1 MKVSQGD
8 DVRLELKVEQHWNEA
23 EKAKQA
29 SETSSFDIPLTFEN
43 LITPKV

>member
-8 DVRLELKVEQHWNEA
+8 DVRLELKVEKHWDEA

-29 SETSSFDIPLTFEN
+29 TETSSFDILLTFEN
-43 LITPKV
+43 LLTPKV